1 MIYPKQRK
9 RHFLLFKLCLVSR
22 NTLPN
27 TQYSA
32 TNPVLYKI
40 LATKKE
46 EIDIAKS
53 LAISKE
59 PLPSLPIY
67 NFYSA
72 LREKFPAII
81 AECKKASPS
90 AGIIRSNYNPVEI
103 AKIYQGSGASAI
115 SVLTDSRY
123 FHGSL
128 NDLAKVSEAVQI
140 PVIRKDFIIDP
151 IQIDEARRNGASA
164 ILLIVRILEPDQ
176 LKNLLDYAHALG
188 LGVLVETHNKQEV
201 ELAVSL
207 GAQAIGINTRDLDTF
222 EIYPKLIQELASL
235 IPQDRIIIGES
246 GIHSK
251 SDWKDLE
258 GVVQG
263 LLVGTYFM
271 NAEDISLAY
280 KNLFS

>member
-9 RHFLLFKLCLVSR
+9 RHFLHSKLCLVSR
-22 NTLPN
+22 NPFPN

-53 LAISKE
+53 LAVSKQA
-59 PLPSLPIY
+59 LPSLPIY

-72 LREKFPAII
+72 LREKFPAVI
-81 AECKKASPS
+81 AECKKGSPS

-103 AKIYQGSGASAI
+103 AKIYEGSGASAI

-151 IQIDEARRNGASA
+151 IQIDEARRYGASA

-188 LGVLVETHNKQEV
+188 LGVLVETHKKQEV
-201 ELAVSL
+201 ELAVSV

-251 SDWKDLE
+251 SDWQDLE

>member
-1 MIYPKQRK
+1 M
-9 RHFLLFKLCLVSR
+9 
-22 NTLPN
+22 
-27 TQYSA
+27 
-32 TNPVLYKI
+32 

-53 LAISKE
+53 LAISKQA
-59 PLPSLPIY
+59 LPSLPIY

-72 LREKFPAII
+72 LREKFPAVI
-81 AECKKASPS
+81 AECKKGSPS

-201 ELAVSL
+201 ELAVSV

>member
-9 RHFLLFKLCLVSR
+9 RHFLHSKLCLVSR

-53 LAISKE
+53 LAISKQA
-59 PLPSLPIY
+59 LPSLPIY

-72 LREKFPAII
+72 LREKFPAVI
-81 AECKKASPS
+81 AECKKGSPS

-201 ELAVSL
+201 ELAVSV